1 MAWAPAYVTN
11 TVMRHYVS
19 VADDQDDVELDSA
32 IESASRAVDR
42 ETNRQFGLVTA
53 EQRFYTGY
61 WDKKRCR
68 WVVEFDDLMSTT
80 DFAAIIVD
88 SEGVTVGTIND
99 YVLEP
104 RNAAVKGRPWTQM
117 LIRPNSNFKPT
128 GVEDEVGVTAPWGW
142 TSFPETIVNAT
153 KLQASRFLK
162 RKDAPFGVAGSLEL
176 GSEIRLLAK
185 VGPDVAVM
193 LGSYRRWWASA

>member
-185 VGPDVAVM
+185 VDPDVAVM